1 MHLPKLRYVSKYES
15 PLDTALKRMIP
26 MSDTAGK
33 TKTLFRYA
41 DGVWPNIGIFAY
53 MGLGYPAG
61 VALLVA
67 HGVIANS
74 LGVLLVAHT
83 LIVSAYI
90 IHECTHGTIFTRPA
104 DNDLLGKVMAWVNG
118 AAIAPYAGL
127 KEKHLRHHADRADV
141 VTFDYRAILLA
152 APAWFRHA
160 ILALE
165 WAYIPAVEFLMRALV
180 AITPFQEND
189 RHGRTRVLTVLAVR
203 LAFFIALA
211 AVSIKAVMLYAL
223 AYVIFLHVLRFQDAF
238 QHTFEVYPTRT
249 LAPIPAEKR
258 RDRAYEHANTYSD
271 VVSYGIPWLNFLLL
285 NFPYHNAHH
294 ARPAAPWYQLTK
306 LHDQLYGSDQAQ
318 VLPCRT
324 LVKNYHRHRVT
335 RVLAADYGEVAPAT
349 IPGAPRVDN
358 FLGAVGVS
366 FLTAV

>member
-1 MHLPKLRYVSKYES
+1 
-15 PLDTALKRMIP
+15 
-26 MSDTAGK
+26 MSETK
-33 TKTLFRYA
+33 TRTLFRYA
-41 DGVWPNIGIFAY
+41 DGIWPNIGILAY
-53 MGLGYPAG
+53 MGAGYLVG
-61 VALLVA
+61 LALMMA
-67 HGVIANS
+67 HGVVANVF
-74 LGVLLVAHT
+74 GVVLVAHT
-83 LIVSAYI
+83 LTVSAYI

-104 DNDLLGKVMAWVNG
+104 DNDRLGKVMAWING

-127 KEKHLRHHADRADV
+127 KEKHLRHHADRMDV

-152 APAWFRHA
+152 APAWFRNA
-160 ILALE
+160 VLALE
-165 WAYIPAVEFLMRALV
+165 WAYIPAVELLMRALV
-180 AITPFQEND
+180 AITPFQEKD
-189 RHGRTRVLTVLAVR
+189 SKGRARVLTVLAVR
-203 LAFFIALA
+203 LAFFVLLA
-211 AVSIKAVMLYAL
+211 VISLKAVALYAL

-249 LAPIPAEKR
+249 LTPIPMELR

-271 VVSYGIPWLNFLLL
+271 VVSYGVPWLNILLL

-294 ARPAAPWYQLTK
+294 AKPAAPWYQLTK
-306 LHDQLYGSDQAQ
+306 LHDQLYGRDQTQ
-318 VLPCRT
+318 VLPCST

-349 IPGAPRVDN
+349 TPGAPRVDN